1 MVKLIKNKLSVDYF
15 LIVILVLFS
24 IDFYLQ
30 GILIFLIGAIGY
42 LVFNGNKT
50 IQYSPLLVSFVIF
63 FIFFYI
69 YSDYFEASIV
79 KSVIA
84 LPIAFTFGSSISN
97 ISPKKISFLLLIC
110 AFTMALHAILN
121 MLYNFRLYGIAAIG
135 LRVSSD
141 FWTGEVSLSTGQAAK
156 MVPFLSCVFVLL
168 FYNKN
173 NKLKLFSFI
182 TFILL
187 IIYNFALGGRSAIIL
202 TVLSIV
208 FSLFLVIMRERDFKL
223 ARKLIIIL
231 GFTIFVIALL
241 YIFNIFD
248 IQSLFEE
255 SSFNHRFN
263 SEGGQDIEEDDR
275 MRRKIIYIVN
285 IFKYPFGGQHLCF
298 DEHIGHAHDLWLD
311 CFDMVG
317 IIPFILIVFY
327 TISSILRA
335 KQYYSNRNVSTYYG
349 VMILSFFLIMNIQF
363 FLEPIIEGSPKLLI
377 LYCFIDGLINKYLTI
392 TRKTNGIT
400 KFN

>member
-1 MVKLIKNKLSVDYF
+1 MVKLVRLKLSIDYL

-30 GILIFLIGAIGY
+30 GILIFILGAIGY
-42 LVFNGNKT
+42 PIIKGDRTL
-50 IQYSPLLVSFVIF
+50 QYSPLLLSFVVF
-63 FIFFYI
+63 FIFLYI
-69 YSDYFEASIV
+69 YSDYFEISII
-79 KSVIA
+79 KTVIA
-84 LPIAFTFGSSISN
+84 LPIAFSFGSSISN

-110 AFTMALHAILN
+110 AFTMAFHAILN
-121 MLYNFRLYGIAAIG
+121 MLYNFKLYGIMAIG
-135 LRVSSD
+135 LRLSSD

-173 NKLKLFSFI
+173 NRLKLFSFV

-187 IIYNFALGGRSAIIL
+187 IVYNFALGGRSVIIL

-208 FSLFLVIMRERDFKL
+208 ISLCLIINRERDFKL

-231 GFTIFVIALL
+231 SFTVFAFVLL
-241 YIFNIFD
+241 YIFNIFS
-248 IQSLFEE
+248 IQELFEE
-255 SSFNHRFN
+255 SSFSQRFN

-275 MRRKIIYIVN
+275 MSRKIRYLEN

-317 IIPFILIVFY
+317 FIPFILIVLY
-327 TISSILRA
+327 TIFSVLRA
-335 KQYYSNRNVSTYYG
+335 KQYYRNQYINTYYG
-349 VMILSFFLIMNIQF
+349 VMIFSFFIIMNIQF

-377 LYCFIDGLINKYLTI
+377 LYCFIDGLITNYLSLK
-392 TRKTNGIT
+392 RKTNDIA
-400 KFN
+400 KFD